1 MQYFPAAGLQIMDV
15 ETTFETPP
23 RVFFLKMKQELGNE
37 HYQSDIFMQDDEA
50 CFRLHSQKASDVVT

>member
-1 MQYFPAAGLQIMDV
+1 
-15 ETTFETPP
+15 
-23 RVFFLKMKQELGNE
+23 MKQELGNE